1 MKNKKKLYYK
11 YNCDKKLDIYLSPL
25 HKSQNKKKISK
36 LESKN
41 NKDVMNKPKKSK
53 YNNEKGKEN
62 LLKNY
67 ELNKNNYDIN
77 KEEFLI
83 KRQNIDKL
91 FLADYVNVQDLNF
104 NMTDNLINELSKEK
118 NIINDFS
125 LIKNKQ
131 IKDDYDMRLQEFY
144 KNKEYI
150 TPNENNFNLQ
160 IEKNNINNNYINN
173 EIKFIENY
181 NRFNHEI
188 QLVENKNYMNDL
200 SQFFLKNNEN
210 YLIQNQLYLIKNNSP
225 LYSDNISSDFGGNVN
240 LPFYECYAQFPEKEK
255 LKNEEKEY
263 LHSETN
269 KHNKIENINNDNNDL
284 ENKKLKLEDIP
295 EKKCKEENHSIF
307 ESHNKT
313 KDKINDIN
321 KIPKKDNEL
330 LDKNKNML
338 IKFISNDQ
346 SINFSMSCAPND
358 KFVKIEYRLYDK
370 YPLLRDRGA
379 FFLTSGRIIHKSA
392 TLKENYI
399 KNGDIILVE
408 TIYDNEIE
416 KNKNF
421 IAIDFMFKGDYYPMV
436 CNLDSK
442 IYDIKDDLSNILPEI
457 GNHYVSFLCKGILM
471 SNYEKTLREYGII
484 KGDKVL
490 VFDKRD
496 GNFNFNINTRNE
508 EYILVHFISQDQQIN
523 TAIRGNKLDDF
534 FKIENELYN
543 KFPNIRDKNCFFLGN
558 GGRIEPQKTLKENGL
573 ENGDK
578 LIIINYINLKLFYE
592 KYNRNLNKSG
602 I

>member
-91 FLADYVNVQDLNF
+91 FLADYANVQDLNF

-321 KIPKKDNEL
+321 RIPKKDNEL

-496 GNFNFNINTRNE
+496 GNFNFNINARNE

-523 TAIRGNKLDDF
+523 TAIRGNKLDGF

-578 LIIINYINLKLFYE
+578 LIIVYE
-592 KYNRNLNKSG
+592 DYME
-602 I
+602 

>member
-11 YNCDKKLDIYLSPL
+11 YNCYKKLDIYLNPL

-321 KIPKKDNEL
+321 RIPKKDNEL

-592 KYNRNLNKSG
+592 KYA
-602 I
+602 IEI

>member
-11 YNCDKKLDIYLSPL
+11 YNCDKKLEIYLSPL

-321 KIPKKDNEL
+321 RIPKKDNEL

-442 IYDIKDDLSNILPEI
+442 IYDIKDYLSNILPEI

-592 KYNRNLNKSG
+592 KYA
-602 I
+602 IEI

>member
-125 LIKNKQ
+125 FIKNKQ

-321 KIPKKDNEL
+321 RIPKKDNEL

-578 LIIINYINLKLFYE
+578 LIIVYE
-592 KYNRNLNKSG
+592 DYME
-602 I
+602 

>member
-11 YNCDKKLDIYLSPL
+11 YNCYKKLDIYLNPL

-36 LESKN
+36 LASKN

-321 KIPKKDNEL
+321 RIPKKDNEL

-379 FFLTSGRIIHKSA
+379 FFLTSGRTIHKSA

-592 KYNRNLNKSG
+592 KYA
-602 I
+602 IEI